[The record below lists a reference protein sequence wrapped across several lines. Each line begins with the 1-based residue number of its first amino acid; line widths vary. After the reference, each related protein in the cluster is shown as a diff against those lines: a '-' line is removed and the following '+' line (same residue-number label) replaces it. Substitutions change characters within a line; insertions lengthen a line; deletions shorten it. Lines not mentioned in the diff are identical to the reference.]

1 MPSPKAV
8 KAAYDFANAAN
19 HNANG
24 RVPAGRQVNGKALN
38 THTYTILNYN
48 TGRGYDVGGKL
59 KLRMGNPN
67 IV

>member
-1 MPSPKAV
+1 M
-8 KAAYDFANAAN
+8 
-19 HNANG
+19 
-24 RVPAGRQVNGKALN
+24 NGKALN